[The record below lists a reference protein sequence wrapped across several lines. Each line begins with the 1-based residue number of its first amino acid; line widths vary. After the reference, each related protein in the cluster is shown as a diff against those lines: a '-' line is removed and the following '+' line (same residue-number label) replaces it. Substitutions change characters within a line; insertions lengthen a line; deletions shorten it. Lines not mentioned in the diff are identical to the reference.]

1 MGEQKANQGRF
12 IQWRTIQQLKKKEL
26 LMLTVTEMSLQGTVL
41 SERKLHTI
49 SFYFFFNSHPPR
61 LWFYFYT
68 LFRVKILLMENKTAV
83 AKCYGWEKDV
93 TFER

>member
-1 MGEQKANQGRF
+1 
-12 IQWRTIQQLKKKEL
+12 
-26 LMLTVTEMSLQGTVL
+26 MLIVTEMSLQGTVL

-49 SFYFFFNSHPPR
+49 
-61 LWFYFYT
+61 WFYFYT
-68 LFRVKILLMENKTAV
+68 LFRVKILLMENKAAV